1 MKIINSVR
9 IGKRGQIVV
18 PSCIRK
24 SLNLYENSILS
35 IYQDGNKIMM
45 VPADKIGTMTRG
57 ILKGAWGKNKQEI
70 DKNAKRERES
80 WNRNFKI

>member
-9 IGKRGQIVV
+9 IGKKGQIVV
-18 PSCIRK
+18 PSYIRK

-35 IYQDGNKIMM
+35 IYQDGDKITM

-57 ILKGAWGKNKQEI
+57 ILKKTRGKNKQEV
-70 DKNAKRERES
+70 DKNIKRERES
-80 WNRNFKI
+80 WTRNFEI

>member
-1 MKIINSVR
+1 MKIVNNVR

-18 PSCIRK
+18 PSYIRK
-24 SLNLYENSILS
+24 SLNLSENSVLS

-57 ILKGAWGKNKQEI
+57 ILKGTWGKNKQEI
-70 DKNAKRERES
+70 DKNVKRERES